1 MDQHLLTT
9 SCGED
14 EEENNNMKQVQLVVF
29 PKRFLNP
36 LSTFRMNGDFHL
48 YSDAKNIVFNNNLKL
63 GVSSQNPYKKVSQV
77 LIQKGRLIIQYTQ
90 LDFSITPWEY
100 VVKKLDSYGDSD
112 IHQLSQY
119 IQKYNESLKD
129 GLQQVQGTFENS
141 VPNYRASGLYQYK
154 YIKDLDQLFISQVQ
168 YDINLIEELGY
179 NVQAFIDSCLKYG
192 IPEISL
198 KYGSTNQE
206 YYKNI
211 MEFAKPLAHPEQT
224 QEYYLYSHVYP
235 EGLKTEVTLQVE
247 HLTNSTEEEQLINF
261 NIYYNYQP
269 HQKSISFNNN
279 DKKTKQLNCISHY
292 YQLQENQFQ
301 RCGYKKVKI

>member
-1 MDQHLLTT
+1 MEQHLLTT
-9 SCGED
+9 SCSED
-14 EEENNNMKQVQLVVF
+14 EEENKTLKQVQLVVF

-63 GVSSQNPYKKVSQV
+63 GVSSQNPYKKVSKV
-77 LIQKGRLIIQYTQ
+77 LIDKGRLIIQYTQ

-100 VVKKLDSYGDSD
+100 VVKKLDSYGDAD
-112 IHQLSQY
+112 IHKLSQY
-119 IQKYNESLKD
+119 IQKYIESLKD
-129 GLQQVQGTFENS
+129 GLQQAQGTFENH
-141 VPNYRASGLYQYK
+141 VPDYRASGLYQYK

-179 NVQAFIDSCLKYG
+179 NVSTFIDSCLKYG

-211 MEFAKPLAHPEQT
+211 MEFAKPLAHPHQS
-224 QEYYLYSHVYP
+224 QEYYLYSHLYP
-235 EGLKTEVTLQVE
+235 EGIKTEVSFQVE
-247 HLTNSTEEEQLINF
+247 HQSNSTDEDQLINF

-269 HQKSISFNNN
+269 QQNRFQFNNN
-279 DKKTKQLNCISHY
+279 DKKTRQRNCISHY

-301 RCGYKKVKI
+301 RCGYKKVKL